1 MRKAARLRMSEGD
14 TLAARCRVL
23 ADTGFEGLDVAT
35 PSDIDVAELAA
46 AASESGV
53 EVANVLAARSLHSML
68 ADADPAVRRHG
79 REGLELSLRDASAL
93 GASSVLL
100 PALLPANA
108 DEATARANT
117 RDELGRVLPLAEELD
132 VRVAVESCP
141 NGFLLSAE
149 ELAEFV
155 DGFGSPYVTV
165 HFDVGNAQ
173 PFGPPA
179 KWIATLGPR
188 IHKVDFKDYSSERAA
203 VGGLDYGQ
211 AIGLGE
217 GDCDWPAVV
226 AALDGIG
233 YSGWVSAEL
242 PGAGRELLAA
252 TSAAMDVM
260 FA

>member
-1 MRKAARLRMSEGD
+1 MRKAARLRMSEGE
-14 TLAARCRVL
+14 TLAERCRVL
-23 ADTGFEGLDVAT
+23 FETGFQGLDVAT
-35 PSDIDVAELAA
+35 PSDIDVGELAA
-46 AASESGV
+46 AAAEARI

-68 ADADPAVRRHG
+68 ADADPAVRRYG

-93 GASSVLL
+93 SASSVLL
-100 PALLPANA
+100 PALLPTNA
-108 DEATARANT
+108 DKATSRANT
-117 RDELGRVLPLAEELD
+117 RDELLRVLPLAEELD

-141 NGFLLSAE
+141 GGFLLSAE
-149 ELAEFV
+149 ELADFV
-155 DGFGSPYVTV
+155 DAFGSPYVVV

-173 PFGPPA
+173 PLGSPA
-179 KWIATLGPR
+179 MWIASLGPR

-203 VGGLDYGQ
+203 TGGLDHGQ

-226 AALDGIG
+226 AALNGIG

-242 PGAGRELLAA
+242 PGSGREFLTT

-260 FA
+260 LG